1 MTELS
6 PLQQFAQQLAI
17 WTEAIIEHGR
27 TPFRRVDTYPKIDT
41 ELGTIS
47 PPVVFWINRQSMMAG
62 GVLFLPENNLKDEL
76 ARGTNCAKALGLNH
90 FITWETDKVRIWQC
104 ANSTPSVQQEFI
116 LTYPDQ
122 PETFRFLLEDL
133 LEALKLFAVIG
144 ATPANKLPTCYFNN
158 LFRLTL
164 QQTLPPLISAYR
176 SQRSEAET
184 PSRENADICAKEANR
199 LILLRLLALTSFGLL
214 PDTIL
219 PENLEQTIKTALLGL
234 PEYIQ
239 QPLLRPT
246 IIKPPELPLKTAV
259 RLHHLLLRLHQLGW
273 GETDKH
279 AAATIKRLINSW
291 YPPIAPEEKTELT
304 AHLPIQLYPQ
314 IPPQTPTT
322 IMVLSGSASFL
333 ATTAMLTAASS
344 PHRSQLIFGNIFQFD
359 QDSIPNQS
367 IYARLLNFSGI
378 PNATRHE
385 YSARL
390 RSAWPN
396 RNLKIKTGQPFW
408 RWELIHLIGICH
420 KNQEIT
426 LDVPVDLIKSPS
438 NHQAWEMLQER
449 LAIKQIKKLDSNT
462 IKLELVH
469 SPNSGEKIPVKLAT
483 ELRHISP
490 STCENCLR
498 SQILLT
504 LTLPSNIYSLL
515 NSEINWFPDETLDSE
530 HLAGLAMYQ
539 QSHLYKYLHVF
550 LHQQEYIKKGDET
563 IITNDEW
570 LPIPH
575 PEPLLLKE
583 LANNSALT
591 NHVTVDDL
599 LAQLLGNPS
608 VATIVPPDLPKT
620 ARVNTATK
628 LHSKKIRED
637 IAQQLNTHGIPNFP
651 DQYLYFLEHPKIIH
665 YSITPPLTIKS
676 SLLGQFEL
684 TDDSGQLLSGYGDE
698 LEQSLLLC
706 SQLNKTTFELPSDR
720 QQLEQL
726 LSLYKKDLQI
736 LYHHLNDLCYRQLQ
750 DPKVAQKLI
759 KRIWSQFNLPAK
771 SWFN

>member
-1 MTELS
+1 MTETS

-27 TPFRRVDTYPKIDT
+27 TPFRRVDTYPEIDT
-41 ELGTIS
+41 DMGTIC

-62 GVLFLPENNLKDEL
+62 GVLFLPKNNLKDEL
-76 ARGTNCAKALGLNH
+76 AHGTNCAKALGLSH

-104 ANSTPSVQQEFI
+104 ANSTPSVQQEFT

-176 SQRSEAET
+176 SQRSETET

-199 LILLRLLALTSFGLL
+199 LILLRLLALTSFDLL

-246 IIKPPELPLKTAV
+246 VIKPPELPLETAV

-273 GETDKH
+273 GTTDKH
-279 AAATIKRLINSW
+279 TASTIKRLINSW
-291 YPPIAPEEKTELT
+291 YPPIIPEDKTELT

-314 IPPQTPTT
+314 TPPQYPTT

-333 ATTAMLTAASS
+333 ATTAMVMAASS

-367 IYARLLNFSGI
+367 IYARLLNFNGI
-378 PNATRHE
+378 SNAIRHE

-426 LDVPVDLIKSPS
+426 LDVPIDLIKSPT

-490 STCENCLR
+490 SACENCLR
-498 SQILLT
+498 SQILLA
-504 LTLPSNIYSLL
+504 LTLPANIYSLL
-515 NSEINWFPDETLDSE
+515 NCEINWFPEETFDSE
-530 HLAGLAMYQ
+530 HRAGLAMYK
-539 QSHLYKYLHVF
+539 QSNLYKYLHVF
-550 LHQQEYIKKGDET
+550 LLQQKHTKKGDET

-599 LAQLLGNPS
+599 LAQLLGNHF

-628 LHSKKIRED
+628 LHSKKTRED
-637 IAQQLNTHGIPNFP
+637 IAQQLNTLGIPNFP

-665 YSITPPLTIKS
+665 YSITPPLTIKN

-684 TDDSGQLLSGYGDE
+684 TDNRGQLLSGYGDE

-726 LSLYKKDLQI
+726 LNLYKKDLQI

-750 DPKVAQKLI
+750 DPKAAQKLI
-759 KRIWSQFNLPAK
+759 KRIWSQFSLPAK